1 MNININTKFNVGDH
15 VYKSYYYDGE
25 TFVSAVPYT
34 VCRIVLKV
42 ESNVNIF
49 YELVED
55 MGLWPESILF
65 STYEECKQ
73 IVNDYKST

>member
-25 TFVSAVPYT
+25 TFVSTIPYT

-42 ESNVNIF
+42 ERKVNIF

-55 MGLWPESILF
+55 IGLWSELELF
-65 STYEECKQ
+65 DTYEECKQ
-73 IVNDYKST
+73 IVNDF